1 MTILG
6 LDVGSSS
13 IKAGIVR
20 QGRIVGRLA
29 VAGYSTRFD
38 GAKAEVDP
46 EKVLVA
52 IARAIGEL
60 GERARRVD
68 AIGLSV
74 MGPAWVAMDS
84 SGKAITPIVTHQDRR
99 SVAEARELLDRVG
112 EKTFL
117 RVAGNLPFPGS
128 MSVTNCAWYA
138 KHQPN
143 VIRQADLIGHLNTFL
158 HRQFTGARVIDPSN
172 ASFTG
177 MYETMKLGGWSKEL
191 CDAAG
196 VEISKLPEIVS
207 ADRMPGKVTNRAA
220 GRFGMTAGTPVFT
233 GLIDTGAAL
242 MLWGPREG
250 QLINVSGSTDVLML
264 CTTRPRPHPKLLT
277 RALGVG
283 DFMLSVSSIAAAG
296 SSIHWMKEEF
306 FREMSEQNFYRLV
319 SKLARIRRPPPQPS
333 PGVPGAGERE
343 VVFEPYLAGDRASIQ
358 QKRAAFHGLTLSTRR
373 EQMLLAVIDALAKAS
388 GERLKLLKFPGA
400 KMRRTVFVSGGTA
413 RVMGDVLHRDWPGKW
428 KFDAEGEAS
437 LRGLSCIEPKN

>member
-13 IKAGIVR
+13 VKAGIVR
-20 QGRIVGRLA
+20 EGQIIGRVA
-29 VAGYSTRFD
+29 VATYSTRFD
-38 GAKAEVDP
+38 GTKAEVDP
-46 EKVLVA
+46 KKVLAA
-52 IARAIGEL
+52 IARAMGEL

-99 SVAEARELLDRVG
+99 SVVEARELLGRLG
-112 EKTFL
+112 EKVFL
-117 RVAGNLPFPGS
+117 RIAGNLPFPGS
-128 MSVTNCAWYA
+128 MSVTNYAWYA
-138 KHQPN
+138 KHEPS
-143 VIRQADLIGHLNTFL
+143 VIRRADLIGHLNTFL
-158 HRQFTGARVIDPSN
+158 HRQFTVARVIDPSN

-177 MYETMKLGGWSKEL
+177 MYETMKRGGWSTEI
-191 CDAAG
+191 CEAAG
-196 VEISKLPEIVS
+196 VELSKLPEIVS
-207 ADRMPGKVTNRAA
+207 ADRTPGKVTKRAA
-220 GRFGMTAGTPVFT
+220 GRFAMREGTPVFT

-319 SKLARIRRPPPQPS
+319 RKMARESKGRTAS
-333 PGVPGAGERE
+333 EG
-343 VVFEPYLAGDRASIQ
+343 VVFEPYLAGDRASIE
-358 QKRAAFHGLTLSTRR
+358 QKRAAFRGLTLSTTR
-373 EQMLLAVIDALAKAS
+373 EQILQAVIDALAAAS

-413 RVMGDVLHRDWPGKW
+413 RVMGEVLHRDWPGKW
-428 KFDAEGEAS
+428 KFEAEGEAS
-437 LRGLSCIEPKN
+437 LRGLSCIKPD